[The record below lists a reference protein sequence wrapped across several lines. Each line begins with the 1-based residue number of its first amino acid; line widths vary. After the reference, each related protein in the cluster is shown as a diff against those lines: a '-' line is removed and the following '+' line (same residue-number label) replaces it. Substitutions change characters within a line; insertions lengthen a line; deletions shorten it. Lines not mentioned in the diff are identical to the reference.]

1 MIMPATASSRHR
13 SLSGNSSSTKLELFA
28 SKPANTVSVND
39 EMRCRGPGP
48 GADCC
53 EVAVCGDGMNRLLQ
67 YVSRVVDWAVTVTAI
82 GLTLFLIVGT
92 FALMLWNGDK

>member
-13 SLSGNSSSTKLELFA
+13 SLSGNSPSTKPELFA

-39 EMRCRGPGP
+39 EMRCKGP

-53 EVAVCGDGMNRLLQ
+53 AVAVRGDGMNRLLQ